1 VTPMAGSR
9 PCLKWG
15 KWFIVNPPYAD
26 EARRLHLAYGGR
38 VFMTDTLDDPDVCAV
53 LCAVGC
59 LRLAFLLTDLD
70 PRDPLDE
77 ELASWKLRLVRAV
90 KRAERVANSV
100 EVIARWADGELDA
113 ETARE
118 LLSRRVVRL
127 RESWEGFLVPTFY
140 LHKLDGD
147 ELAEVREKAR
157 AQPLARWRWFVDA
170 MSLMGES
177 VSVAMLEPPYLEER
191 A

>member
-15 KWFIVNPPYAD
+15 KWFIVYLPYAD

-38 VFMTDTLDDPDVCAV
+38 MFMTDTLDPYDVFAV

-59 LRLAFLLTDLD
+59 LRLAFLLTSFD

-77 ELASWKLRLVRAV
+77 ELASWKLWLVRAR
-90 KRAERVANSV
+90 KRARRVANSI

-118 LLSRRVVRL
+118 LLRKRVVEL
-127 RESWEGFLVPTFY
+127 RESWEGFLVPAFH
-140 LHKLDGD
+140 LHELSDDG
-147 ELAEVREKAR
+147 LAGVRGKAR
-157 AQPLARWRWFVDA
+157 AHPLARWFVDA
-170 MSLMGES
+170 MGLMGES